1 MVLLKQAQWSD
12 LRTIHMAESIMRR
25 NILSYKKSSHNRN
38 PGKLCLRNPEFWA
51 LESGIQ
57 LKESGIPVKPSST
70 YKDWNPVAGIR
81 NPWLT
86 WIPFHRVKEL
96 FQIWFLCLF
105 FFERTFCFTKFFLQ
119 EVLRKNKVFHFSK
132 KSRYSCYW
140 GRKTSIYTS
149 CLKHLTSSIIRKSKK
164 LRAVWESRIISA
176 SSCSSSAT
184 PPGVATF
191 ANFERWC

>member
-1 MVLLKQAQWSD
+1 M
-12 LRTIHMAESIMRR
+12 
-25 NILSYKKSSHNRN
+25 
-38 PGKLCLRNPEFWA
+38 PE
-51 LESGIQ
+51 ESGI
-57 LKESGIPVKPSST
+57 LGFGI
-70 YKDWNPVAGIR
+70 WNTAQRIR

-140 GRKTSIYTS
+140 DRKSSIYTS

-164 LRAVWESRIISA
+164 LRAVWESQIISA

-184 PPGVATF
+184 PPQVWPPSLILKDDV
-191 ANFERWC
+191 NQERMS